1 MYLEDL
7 VLNLFK
13 ESKSNETAGRQP
25 LEEFRAKY
33 LPFVKMVAR
42 SSRSQVGE

>member
-7 VLNLFK
+7 ILNLFK
-13 ESKSNETAGRQP
+13 ELNPNETAGRLH

-33 LPFVKMVAR
+33 LPFVKMAR
-42 SSRSQVGE
+42 